1 MGNHFFLLFHRK
13 KSTKGQFCLQG
24 IILSEETRAGVCVSR
39 PIPLSR
45 EKLLKWLL
53 KAFGSQNGP
62 FYPLSR
68 WLVKIFATFEVAMLC
83 AVADA

>member
-1 MGNHFFLLFHRK
+1 MFNEQNNSFAFATHQYLL
-13 KSTKGQFCLQG
+13 C
-24 IILSEETRAGVCVSR
+24 
-39 PIPLSR
+39 R

-68 WLVKIFATFEVAMLC
+68 RLVKIFATFEVAMLC